1 MRKLQQQF
9 KMQANEIEME
19 RFPKG
24 HGGGGL
30 TFEKNPNQQPRLM
43 NQSLEYPQ
51 FNSSPERNSN
61 QPSGLLLDDAQF
73 ERDIRV
79 GFVRKVLGIVGFQ
92 LLLTFV
98 IAYKSS
104 ADADFATIVR
114 NPLTIIFA
122 VFLVF
127 FSLSALMCCGLT
139 KQVPVNYLLLGLF
152 TLGESLLLSLTTSYY
167 EPQSVLLSMAVLVVT
182 TLCLWVASLTIRS
195 MKFYWYGMLV
205 SLLIA
210 VTLNLLAIT
219 LFFAGAWESQ
229 TVQVLYGAGGL
240 VIYGFYVIIDLK
252 MISEQIEIDDYIL
265 GALTLY
271 LDLITLLV
279 HILRILGKKK

>member
-1 MRKLQQQF
+1 
-9 KMQANEIEME
+9 
-19 RFPKG
+19 
-24 HGGGGL
+24 
-30 TFEKNPNQQPRLM
+30 
-43 NQSLEYPQ
+43 
-51 FNSSPERNSN
+51 
-61 QPSGLLLDDAQF
+61 
-73 ERDIRV
+73 
-79 GFVRKVLGIVGFQ
+79 
-92 LLLTFV
+92 
-98 IAYKSS
+98 
-104 ADADFATIVR
+104 
-114 NPLTIIFA
+114 
-122 VFLVF
+122 
-127 FSLSALMCCGLT
+127 
-139 KQVPVNYLLLGLF
+139 
-152 TLGESLLLSLTTSYY
+152 
-167 EPQSVLLSMAVLVVT
+167 
-182 TLCLWVASLTIRS
+182 

-210 VTLNLLAIT
+210 VTLNILAIT